1 MQSEFEKTFKQHKD
15 ALTTEL
21 SKLGK
26 QKQAQLAEWNIE
38 QNKTDY
44 EVYFTAGWKAAKAE
58 THKQVSLYLFEVN
71 QLAQATQ
78 QWHERA
84 AEDQAVQETQQAV
97 IDELK
102 AQLKAVH
109 DSRVEFVEYCRV
121 VEAQENKG

>member
-1 MQSEFEKTFKQHKD
+1 MQLRNYTKHRKQVFDMQSEFEKTFKQHID
-15 ALTTEL
+15 ALTAEL

-26 QKQAQLAEWNIE
+26 QRQVQLAEWDIE
-38 QNKTDY
+38 QNKSDY
-44 EVYFTAGWKAAKAE
+44 EFYFNAGWKA
-58 THKQVSLYLFEVN
+58 
-71 QLAQATQ
+71 
-78 QWHERA
+78 
-84 AEDQAVQETQQAV
+84 QQAV